1 MQYSRNLHKQPLQ
14 SDVGRGIIC
23 SASLVRT
30 VFLRVRTINSLWN
43 DGSRCV
49 RAVQFR
55 EAVST
60 EVCTKP
66 PIIRGALAQLVA
78 RNVRIVEVRGS
89 NPLCSTKRIQIR
101 TRKWFGFVAV
111 CSPYIH
117 SAFNIKDC
125 VVFSPPRTEI
135 GDAKRFS
142 DLREN
147 RPSRRFHKPFGNTP
161 GHFSRFTKSRDRV
174 TVSTL
179 KWS

>member
-14 SDVGRGIIC
+14 SAVGRGIIC

-89 NPLCSTKRIQIR
+89 NPLCST
-101 TRKWFGFVAV
+101 T
-111 CSPYIH
+111 YH
-117 SAFNIKDC
+117 SA
-125 VVFSPPRTEI
+125 E
-135 GDAKRFS
+135 G
-142 DLREN
+142 
-147 RPSRRFHKPFGNTP
+147 
-161 GHFSRFTKSRDRV
+161 
-174 TVSTL
+174 
-179 KWS
+179 